1 MKKNSIKTI
10 LAIVMTV
17 VMMLAVVVP
26 AMADE
31 EEAPIFNTTFT
42 LVNNEPEVQ
51 YDEYEVPYNVWV
63 PASTAPVVGEKATV
77 TLTYTIPETVED
89 YDARLLASIEYIV
102 SFTGMTDI
110 ELVEAQGCPTKL
122 DCNYEDGW
130 CMPIF
135 GEYSNITVS
144 GDVCTVMAELNSNP
158 IIVLRGTVT
167 DETINCNAAITIGQ
181 YRFPAQY
188 LIGNSVVTVEKSPEG
203 YYNAHRS
210 DFTLVQKRSV
220 EYRNV
225 EGGVCNMFAGLN
237 GHYYRLI
244 AGDHSIDGF
253 VPVDEEF
260 DDDGEPIDKNSE
272 LFATLSSIFDEY
284 KELFNVCYCQG
295 SIADVNFFNE
305 DEHYGF
311 EVTATLDGE
320 PVVEPTE
327 EPVEPTAEPTAE
339 PVDPSPVPE
348 TGMVSFAVLGI
359 AAIVGGAVVLG
370 KKKEN

>member
-1 MKKNSIKTI
+1 MKKNSIKAI
-10 LAIVMTV
+10 LAIMMTM
-17 VMMLAVVVP
+17 VMMLAIVAP

-31 EEAPIFNTTFT
+31 ETPIFNTTFT

-63 PASTAPVVGEKATV
+63 PATSAPVVGEKATV
-77 TLTYTIPETVED
+77 TLTYNVPETVED

-122 DCNYEDGW
+122 ECNYEDGW

-135 GEYSNITVS
+135 GEYSNITVRENT
-144 GDVCTVMAELNSNP
+144 CTVMAELNSNP

-167 DETINCNAAITIGQ
+167 EESINCNATITIGQ

-188 LIGNSVVTVEKSPEG
+188 LIGDSVVTVEKSPEG

-210 DFTLVQKRSV
+210 DFSLVQKRSV

-225 EGGVCNMFAGLN
+225 DGGVCSMFAGLN

-295 SIADVNFFNE
+295 SIADVNFFDEN
-305 DEHYGF
+305 EHYGF
-311 EVTATLDGE
+311 EVTATLGGE
-320 PVVEPTE
+320 PVVQPTD
-327 EPVEPTAEPTAE
+327 EPVQPTNEP
-339 PVDPSPVPE
+339 DQPSPVPE
-348 TGMVSFAVLGI
+348 TGMFSLVVVGITAIAGGAAVLC
-359 AAIVGGAVVLG
+359 
-370 KKKEN
+370 KKKED